1 MELLMTQNVHNL
13 ILTKSSVFW
22 YSHTA
27 TRARTHTQTLARKA
41 RDAFLIIKIS
51 NIKPTFNFF
60 KSQITQALEDE
71 R

>member
-1 MELLMTQNVHNL
+1 MFIILFVLSPRFSD
-13 ILTKSSVFW
+13 ILTLP
-22 YSHTA
+22 
-27 TRARTHTQTLARKA
+27 RALAHTHTQTLARKA

-51 NIKPTFNFF
+51 NIKPIFNFF